1 MNPVPDSLLRHP
13 RIFRLAASAGAA
25 NPGLPTGYPELDA
38 CLPGGGWPRAALNE
52 ILVDGFG
59 SCELQLVIPALV
71 SLCAEGTGE
80 AYWLTWISPP
90 HIPYAPALAA
100 AGLDLARILMVRTR
114 RSQDALW
121 AAEQALRS
129 GTCRAV
135 LVWSEQVD
143 SRRLRR
149 LQLAAEEGNCPGFVF
164 RPDAAKKR
172 PSPAALRLRI
182 AVDDE
187 RPQLDL
193 LKVRGGRPAQVSPA
207 GLC

>member
-1 MNPVPDSLLRHP
+1 MNSLPDSLLRHP
-13 RIFRLAASAGAA
+13 RIFRLSASGETAAR
-25 NPGLPTGYPELDA
+25 GLPTGYPELDA

-52 ILVDGFG
+52 ILVDSFG
-59 SCELQLVIPALV
+59 GHELQLVMPALV
-71 SLCAEGTGE
+71 SLCAEDAGD

-149 LQLAAEEGNCPGFVF
+149 LQLAAEEGDCLGMTF
-164 RPDAAKKR
+164 RPDAARHR

-182 AVDDE
+182 ATDSG
-187 RPQLDL
+187 RPRLDV
-193 LKVRGGRPAQVSPA
+193 LKVRGGRPARVTPA

>member
-1 MNPVPDSLLRHP
+1 MNPVPDSLLKHP
-13 RIFRLAASAGAA
+13 RIFRFADSAAAPV
-25 NPGLPTGYPELDA
+25 PGLPTGYPELDA

-52 ILVDGFG
+52 ILVARFG
-59 SCELQLVIPALV
+59 SGELQLMIPALA
-71 SLCAEGTGE
+71 SLCAEDVGE
-80 AYWLTWISPP
+80 AYWLTWVSPP

-114 RSQDALW
+114 RSRDALW

-135 LVWSEQVD
+135 LLWSEQVD
-143 SRRLRR
+143 GQHLRR
-149 LQLAAEEGNCPGFVF
+149 LQLAAEEGNCWGIVF

-182 AVDDE
+182 SVDDG
-187 RPQLDL
+187 RTHLDL
-193 LKVRGGRPAQVSPA
+193 LKVRGGRPARVTPA

>member
-1 MNPVPDSLLRHP
+1 
-13 RIFRLAASAGAA
+13 
-25 NPGLPTGYPELDA
+25 
-38 CLPGGGWPRAALNE
+38 
-52 ILVDGFG
+52 
-59 SCELQLVIPALV
+59 
-71 SLCAEGTGE
+71 
-80 AYWLTWISPP
+80 
-90 HIPYAPALAA
+90 
-100 AGLDLARILMVRTR
+100 MVRTR

-149 LQLAAEEGNCPGFVF
+149 LQLAAEEGDCLGIVF
-164 RPDAAKKR
+164 RPDAAKNR

-182 AVDDE
+182 AIDGG

-193 LKVRGGRPAQVSPA
+193 LKVRGGRPVRVTPA
-207 GLC
+207 ALC